1 MNQIEKKMLEILKRG
16 KDHYGYLAL
25 KCEFEAEVDQKKTES
40 RSKHVNMC
48 LQCLF
53 LRS

>member
-25 KCEFEAEVDQKKTES
+25 KCEFEA
-40 RSKHVNMC
+40 R
-48 LQCLF
+48 
-53 LRS
+53 